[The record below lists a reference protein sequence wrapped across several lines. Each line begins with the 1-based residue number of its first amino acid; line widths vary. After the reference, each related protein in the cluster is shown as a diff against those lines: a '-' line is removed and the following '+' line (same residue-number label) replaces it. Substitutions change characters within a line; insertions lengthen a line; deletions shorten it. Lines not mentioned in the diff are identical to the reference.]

1 MKKNEHY
8 FPTMEF
14 VKDKGDQVDKS
25 EDGVLVNGWIRRGF
39 GEGVAEG
46 VGGVV
51 GAGEVAGEGVGGAEG
66 DGEM

>member
-14 VKDKGDQVDKS
+14 VKDKGNKD
-25 EDGVLVNGWIRRGF
+25 EDEVVVNGWIRRGF
-39 GEGVAEG
+39 GEGIGEG

-51 GAGEVAGEGVGGAEG
+51 GAGEVAGEGVGSAED
-66 DGEM
+66 DGGS

>member
-14 VKDKGDQVDKS
+14 VKVQCNEGSDES
-25 EDGVLVNGWIRRGF
+25 ANGWIRRGF
-39 GEGVAEG
+39 GEGEGEGVGEG

-51 GAGEVAGEGVGGAEG
+51 GAGEVGNERVVGEGE
-66 DGEM
+66 D

>member
-14 VKDKGDQVDKS
+14 VKEKGTTEGFS
-25 EDGVLVNGWIRRGF
+25 ANGWIRRGF
-39 GEGVAEG
+39 GEGEGDGVGEG

-51 GAGEVAGEGVGGAEG
+51 GAGEVGEGCVS
-66 DGEM
+66 GEMED